1 MKKTINIFSIA
12 LMLIVTFGFA
22 VNVLAINTTGA
33 NNIVTDTG
41 KITISGANAADTFT
55 AYKIVD
61 FTYDSSTNS
70 VGHRFTDS
78 FETFLNTQTTDYKTP
93 TAGGTFTVANYMA
106 NQSDVVKAVGT
117 AYITYIKNNTVSGG
131 IAFGQSP
138 NAFNEAT
145 VPAGAYLVSATSTKR
160 VYKVMIGNV
169 ELESDGNNGYRTANA
184 TINAADKSTDIADGV
199 VNGGDN
205 TTVVAVTDPTTGEP
219 VIDPN
224 TGEQK
229 VVALLSNDDSNSDGS
244 YGVGDTITYDIDVT
258 IPSYPDEV
266 QKPQLTVTAD
276 IPSTITFSG
285 LQDNVKVI
293 IGNNEYTVNANGE
306 IMKGSDKIADA
317 RMLDSSGNATTNPAN
332 ADKVQVV
339 FDTDKVEGDVTIEFS
354 GVLNSNP
361 EVGSPSNVT
370 TVEVTYVPDPYK
382 DETKTVSLDFGITTY
397 GLKIDV
403 NTPQGAG
410 SGFITNVNAATSLA
424 TTFDVTNTTTN
435 ETIQVTTDASTGIGT
450 YAGIAGGTYTVTQR
464 SAISGYKLLGTRT
477 ITIPTTGNME
487 NDYYVLNLE
496 LETTGVLPS
505 TGGIGTLL
513 FSIIGILVI
522 GMAFYFV
529 IDYRKRKENVSAN

>member
-1 MKKTINIFSIA
+1 
-12 LMLIVTFGFA
+12 MLIVTFGFA
-22 VNVLAINTTGA
+22 INVFADDITTTGA
-33 NNIVTDTG
+33 NHVVTSAG
-41 KITISGANAADTFT
+41 NITITGADSSDTFT
-55 AYKIVD
+55 AYKLVD
-61 FTYDSSTNS
+61 ITYDSSTNS
-70 VGHRFTDS
+70 VGYQFNSS
-78 FETFLNTQTTDYKTP
+78 FETFLNSAQQTNQAYKTP
-93 TAGGTFTVANYMA
+93 NGGGTFTVANYMA

-117 AYITYIKNNTVSGG
+117 AYLTYVKNNTVSGG

-138 NAFNEAT
+138 NAYNVAT
-145 VPAGAYLVSATSTKR
+145 VPAGSYLISATSTKR
-160 VYKVMIGNV
+160 VYKLMIGNV
-169 ELESDGNNGYRTANA
+169 ELESDGNNGYQV
-184 TINAADKSTDIADGV
+184 KSNTNVEAKGTDVADGV

-205 TTVVAVTDPTTGEP
+205 TTIVPVTDPTTGEP

-244 YGVGDTITYDIDVT
+244 YGVGDTVTYDIDVT

-276 IPSTITFSG
+276 IPGSIIFNG
-285 LQDNVKVI
+285 LTDGLKV
-293 IGNNEYTVNANGE
+293 YVGE
-306 IMKGSDKIADA
+306 DTNPCQVTSDGKVMHGGEQIAVA
-317 RMLDSSGNATTNPAN
+317 RMIDSNGNTTTTPAN
-332 ADKVQVV
+332 ADKVEVV
-339 FDTDKVEGDVTIEFS
+339 FDTDKVVGDVSVEIS
-354 GVLNSNP
+354 GVLQQNQDL
-361 EVGSPSNVT
+361 EVGSPSNIT
-370 TVEVTYVPDPYK
+370 TVDVTYVPDPYK

-403 NTPQGAG
+403 NPPQGAG

-424 TTFDVTNTTTN
+424 TTFDVTNTATN
-435 ETIQVTTDASTGIGT
+435 QTIQVTTDASTGIGT

-477 ITIPTTGNME
+477 ITIPGDNME
-487 NDYYVLNLE
+487 NDYYVLTLE
-496 LETTGVLPS
+496 LETTGLLPS